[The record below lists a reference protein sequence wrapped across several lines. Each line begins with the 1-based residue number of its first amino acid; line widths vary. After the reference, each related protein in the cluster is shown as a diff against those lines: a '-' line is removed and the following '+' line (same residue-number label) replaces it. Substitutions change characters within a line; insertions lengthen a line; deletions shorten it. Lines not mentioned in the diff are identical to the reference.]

1 MDVDFTTLTDVKAYI
16 VSGFNRETSAVTM
29 SRVYDVPA
37 GTGLVVK
44 GPAGIHEVPQ
54 IPSASIYNNLL
65 RGSTVERNL
74 SATAGGYVNYV
85 LGKIGDEVGFCLVP
99 AEGMTLAAGR
109 SYLAIPGE
117 TAASR
122 SALNLCFDD
131 EEEATGVSDVERQ
144 ENGVSTVYD
153 LQGRRVEQ
161 PRSGLYIRG
170 GKKVIIK

>member
-1 MDVDFTTLTDVKAYI
+1 MTLT
-16 VSGFNRETSAVTM
+16 
-29 SRVYDVPA
+29 
-37 GTGLVVK
+37 
-44 GPAGIHEVPQ
+44 
-54 IPSASIYNNLL
+54 
-65 RGSTVERNL
+65 
-74 SATAGGYVNYV
+74 
-85 LGKIGDEVGFCLVP
+85 
-99 AEGMTLAAGR
+99 AGR
-109 SYLAIPGE
+109 AYLTMPGE

-122 SALNLCFDD
+122 SALNLRFDD

>member
-1 MDVDFTTLTDVKAYI
+1 M
-16 VSGFNRETSAVTM
+16 
-29 SRVYDVPA
+29 
-37 GTGLVVK
+37 
-44 GPAGIHEVPQ
+44 HEVPQ
-54 IPSASIYNNLL
+54 SPSASIYSNLL
-65 RGSTVERNL
+65 RGSTIDRNL

-85 LGKIGDEVGFCLVP
+85 LGKIGDEVCFCLVP

-109 SYLAIPGE
+109 AYLTMPGE

-122 SALNLCFDD
+122 SALNLRFDD